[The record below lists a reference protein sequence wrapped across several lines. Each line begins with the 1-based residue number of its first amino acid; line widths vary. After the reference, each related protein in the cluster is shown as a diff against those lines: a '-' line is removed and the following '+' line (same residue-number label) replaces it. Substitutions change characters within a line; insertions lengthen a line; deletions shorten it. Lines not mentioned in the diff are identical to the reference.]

1 MTIESKIIE
10 YQKSLSKNILDEI
23 IQHHSTLIKSL
34 SGYYFRKNANKLFL
48 YEDIKAVAIEGLI
61 IAITKYN
68 YEKNK
73 IFEPYARLWI
83 RAKIR
88 QYLLKNLTPFSIND
102 KAGRSNFCN
111 FYKTE
116 KNNKEEY
123 VSFVNAVSLTYTTP
137 DEENYMSSTITPEE
151 DFLKKEKE
159 TLLNNEILSF
169 KDKISDI
176 EKFIL
181 SERIL
186 SDSPLTLEAI
196 SEQFACT
203 NQNIAYKEKKIVE
216 KFKKHILNSKHRDV
230 FVAGT
235 LVA

>member
-10 YQKSLSKNILDEI
+10 YQKVSNRNLLDEI
-23 IQHHSTLIKSL
+23 IQNHSSLIKSL
-34 SGYYFRKNANKLFL
+34 SGYYFRKNAKVFL

-61 IAITKYN
+61 IAINKYN

-88 QYLLKNLTPFSIND
+88 QFLLKNLTPFSIND
-102 KAGRSNFCN
+102 KAGRANFCN

-123 VSFVNAVSLTYTTP
+123 VSFLNAVYLTHATP
-137 DEENYMSSTITPEE
+137 DEENYMSSTISPEE
-151 DFLKKEKE
+151 DLLKKEKE
-159 TLLNNEILSF
+159 TLLNNEIIAF
-169 KDKISDI
+169 KDKITDI

-230 FVAGT
+230 FQAGT